1 MNFKIDPK
9 ILEEAEKDLLN
20 DFSNFVEEKRNPN
33 IFVNKNVKRM
43 FSLNIFIP
51 IYFYPNRVN
60 KIEAFWEKKMF
71 NFLLTFFKDNFDRKE
86 KLEILDVH
94 LSPGTWDTKDEMIPY
109 NFKYRILLTFKI
121 LRIQ

>member
-9 ILEEAEKDLLN
+9 KLEEAEKDLLN

-33 IFVNKNVKRM
+33 IFVNKNAERIF
-43 FSLNIFIP
+43 FSRISTP

-60 KIEAFWEKKMF
+60 KIEVFWEKKMF
-71 NFLLTFFKDNFDRKE
+71 NFILILFKCVFDRKE

-109 NFKYRILLTFKI
+109 NFKCRILLTFKI